1 MKKKLILLIIFV
13 LFVSLLA
20 SQSKRIYQE
29 LPYDVRQLIKNN
41 LKWSINYNKYSV
53 FYKNYKDFPQT
64 ALLKLNFKKIKLL
77 HVTNALDGGRKAVG
91 YIENYKDNI
100 IIVSGY
106 GKFSYLDKKNISK
119 KNQQI
124 QIKTNLRDIIND
136 DLFFLK
142 TSPSIF
148 EDISPDD
155 LLIHDDYIFM
165 SYSKKIRD
173 NCYNTS
179 IIRAKIDLTKL
190 VFTDFFTHPNCVSLN
205 RSNIGSFNAQKNGG
219 RMAVIKTNSET
230 KLLFT
235 TGTFGNNNSPQD
247 DNSYLGKVLLIDL
260 DGSNPIIYAKGL
272 RNPQG
277 LLVINNFIITSSHG
291 PIGGDEL
298 NNIKINQNYGW
309 PVASYGTAYDNKVL
323 YKKNHKLNGYVEPIY
338 SFVPAVGVSQLI
350 EVGKNFNSLWENN
363 ILLTSLKGESI
374 FRLTMDEEYSRI
386 ISKERIIINE
396 RIRDILYDNDTKTF
410 YLLLEDSGSLGV
422 LTK

>member
-1 MKKKLILLIIFV
+1 MKKKHILLIIFV

-20 SQSKRIYQE
+20 SQSKRIYQQ

-53 FYKNYKDFPQT
+53 FYKNYEDFPQT

-106 GKFSYLDKKNISK
+106 GKFSYLDKRDIFK
-119 KNQQI
+119 KNQQT
-124 QIKTNLRDIIND
+124 QIKTNLKDIID
-136 DLFFLK
+136 DELFFLK

-165 SYSKKIRD
+165 SYSKKIKD
-173 NCYNTS
+173 SCYNTS
-179 IIRAKIDLTKL
+179 ILRAKIDLTKL
-190 VFTDFFTHPNCVSLN
+190 VFTDFFTYPDCVSLN
-205 RSNIGSFNAQKNGG
+205 RSNIGSFNSQKNGG
-219 RMAVIKTNSET
+219 RMAVINTNNGT

-235 TGTFGNNNSPQD
+235 TGTFGNKDLPQD
-247 DNSYLGKVLLIDL
+247 DKSYLGKVLLIKL

-277 LLVINNFIITSSHG
+277 LLVVNNFIITSSHG

-309 PVASYGTAYDNKVL
+309 PVASYGTSYGNKVL
-323 YKKNHKLNGYVEPIY
+323 YKKNHRLNGYEEPIY

-350 EVGKNFNSLWENN
+350 KVGKNFDLLWENN
-363 ILLTSLKGESI
+363 LLLTSLKGESI
-374 FRLTMDEEYSRI
+374 FRLTMDEKYSRI
-386 ISKERIIINE
+386 ISKERIIVNE